1 MSNHGGSEPPQQRE
15 ATMSDLSTDTD
26 TDTDTTNANVFP
38 ITLFV
43 RVLEGSEGT
52 FIVTSKMPK
61 NGDDAPGVA
70 VRPIPLIDEG
80 NDLTE
85 RIGAALLRE
94 YSELHA
100 DASMPTHA
108 ALFTLES
115 DNTPV
120 PIVVSMQGA
129 AQLTDATDDA
139 TTEDLGE
146 E

>member
-1 MSNHGGSEPPQQRE
+1 
-15 ATMSDLSTDTD
+15 MSDLSTN
-26 TDTDTTNANVFP
+26 TTPANSDVFP

-43 RVLEGSEGT
+43 RVLEGSDGT
-52 FIVTSKMPK
+52 FIVTSKPPK
-61 NGDDAPGVA
+61 DGDDAPGVA

-80 NDLTE
+80 DDIAE

-108 ALFTLES
+108 TLFTLDS
-115 DNTPV
+115 DGAPV
-120 PIVVSMQGA
+120 PIVVSMQDA
-129 AQLTDATDDA
+129 AQLDNATDDA

>member
-1 MSNHGGSEPPQQRE
+1 MSNHGGAEPPQQRE
-15 ATMSDLSTDTD
+15 ATMSDLSPDTIP
-26 TDTDTTNANVFP
+26 ANGDVFP

-43 RVLEGSEGT
+43 RVMQGSEGT
-52 FIVTSKMPK
+52 FIVTSKPPK
-61 NGDDAPGVA
+61 DDDAPGVA

-129 AQLTDATDDA
+129 AQLTDATDATDDA

>member
-1 MSNHGGSEPPQQRE
+1 
-15 ATMSDLSTDTD
+15 MSDLSP
-26 TDTDTTNANVFP
+26 DTTCTNGDVFP

-43 RVLEGSEGT
+43 RVLEGSDGT
-52 FIVTSKMPK
+52 FIVTSKPPK
-61 NGDDAPGVA
+61 DGDDAPGVA

-80 NDLTE
+80 DDITE

-100 DASMPTHA
+100 DASAPKHA
-108 ALFTLES
+108 TLFTLDS
-115 DNTPV
+115 DGAPV

-129 AQLTDATDDA
+129 AQLTDAIDDA